1 MKKKVLV
8 AMSGG
13 VDSSVAAALLVREG
27 YEVHGAT
34 MRTWAPG
41 DCEAKH
47 TRSCCSIE
55 GVDDARAVARKLG
68 VPYTVF
74 NMEREFKTRVVDY
87 FISEYS
93 IGRTPNPCVAC
104 NEHVKFRSF
113 GERARALGMDAIS
126 TGHYA
131 RVRYLLEEGRWGLY
145 AGRDARKDQSY
156 VLFRV
161 RPDELERTLFPCG
174 EYSKEE
180 IRALA
185 TELGLPVADK
195 PDSQEICFIPSNDY
209 ATFLEKNSALT
220 SQPGL
225 IKNTAGAVLGTHPG
239 YFHFTVGQR
248 RGLGIAAREPY
259 YVKEV
264 RAESNEV
271 IVGLKEEVS
280 ASECRTKDTVWHI
293 DPPRPGEAVRAEIK
307 IRSHQ
312 AQVAGTV
319 EALEG
324 GGACVTFDE
333 PQSAVTPGQAAVFY
347 RQDRVIGGGWIA

>member
-13 VDSSVAAALLVREG
+13 VDSSVACAMLVREG

-55 GVDDARAVARKLG
+55 GVEDARAVARKLG

-87 FISEYS
+87 FISEYAS
-93 IGRTPNPCVAC
+93 GRTPNPCVAC

-113 GERARALGMDAIS
+113 GERARALGMDAIA

-131 RVRYLLEEGRWGLY
+131 RVRYLQDEGRWGLFT
-145 AGRDARKDQSY
+145 GRDARKDQSY

-161 RPDELERTLFPCG
+161 RQEDLAETLFPCG
-174 EYSKEE
+174 EYTKEE
-180 IRALA
+180 VRALA
-185 TELGLPVADK
+185 AEFGLPVAEK

-209 ATFLEKNSALT
+209 ATFLVKNSALIGR
-220 SQPGL
+220 PGL
-225 IKNTAGAVLGTHPG
+225 IKNAAGEVLGTHPG

-248 RGLGIAAREPY
+248 RGLGLAAREPY

-264 RAESNEV
+264 RAEANEV
-271 IVGLKEEVS
+271 IVGLKEDVS
-280 ASECRTKDTVWHI
+280 ASECRATDVVWHI
-293 DPPRPGEAVRAEIK
+293 ESPRAGVAVRAEVK
-307 IRSHQ
+307 IRSRQ
-312 AQVAGTV
+312 PQVAGTV
-319 EALEG
+319 EALPG
-324 GGACVTFDE
+324 GMARVSFDE